1 MSNLMLFILLSIY
14 KQASKNRISKL
25 VVMEYRGLKLVY
37 FIITIYWLPVIIN
50 LVPSASFRYKR

>member
-1 MSNLMLFILLSIY
+1 MSNLVLFTLLSIY
-14 KQASKNRISKL
+14 KQTLKNRISKL

-50 LVPSASFRYKR
+50 LVPSASFRYER